1 MIEVLKG
8 GCEKLLLVQICGAA
22 SINTLSQFHRRQ
34 SAIES
39 LEPIGIAL
47 WIHFR
52 LLFSYS
58 LQGIIG

>member
-8 GCEKLLLVQICGAA
+8 GSEKLRHVQICGAA

-47 WIHFR
+47 
-52 LLFSYS
+52 
-58 LQGIIG
+58 